1 MKWTVVVHPQAKK
14 ELAALPNQEKV
25 AVDNAMKKLEALG
38 PDLGYPYLS
47 AVQAAADAIREL
59 RPRAGRSPWRV
70 FYRRI
75 GEVFL
80 VGSIGPEAQVDSR
93 KFNKAVRAAEQ
104 RINDVEEES

>member
-1 MKWTVVVHPQAKK
+1 MKWTVLVHPQAKK

-38 PDLGYPYLS
+38 PDLGYPYS
-47 AVQAAADAIREL
+47 SSVQAADAIREL
-59 RPRAGRSPWRV
+59 RPRAGRSRWRA

-75 GEVFL
+75 DDVFL

-104 RINDVEEES
+104 RINDVEEEQ